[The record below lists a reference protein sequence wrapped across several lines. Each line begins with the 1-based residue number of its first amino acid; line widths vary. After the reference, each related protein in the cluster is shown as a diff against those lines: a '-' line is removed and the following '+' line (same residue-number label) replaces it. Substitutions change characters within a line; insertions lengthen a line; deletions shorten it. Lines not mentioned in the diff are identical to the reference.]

1 MGGADRFLEDLGSDI
16 PRNQSFRK
24 VVEVKI
30 VQHVKLGWFKRG
42 AGKEI
47 LAGLCV
53 VTMTS

>member
-30 VQHVKLGWFKRG
+30 VKLGWFKRG